1 MNMFLKNCLSSSVFV
16 INIWNI
22 FAPTCNSEKSVP
34 RLDIWSFEVLCKLNC
49 NLSFNMLLDIAIYS
63 IKDIFELNCNNIF
76 FSKFISCKFIHCFIK
91 NNYMS
96 NGKKNAFF
104 SMRERERENCPNTR
118 YCNTVISVHPC
129 RSSVLNR
136 ILLIFKRMVYPV
148 IHTLYVSII
157 MKERVSKLT

>member
-1 MNMFLKNCLSSSVFV
+1 MHLHVTV
-16 INIWNI
+16 
-22 FAPTCNSEKSVP
+22 KS
-34 RLDIWSFEVLCKLNC
+34 LFQDFDIWSFELLCKLNC

-76 FSKFISCKFIHCFIK
+76 FLNLYHASLFTVLLKTITCL
-91 NNYMS
+91 M
-96 NGKKNAFF
+96 GKKCFLF
-104 SMRERERENCPNTR
+104 YERERENCPNTR